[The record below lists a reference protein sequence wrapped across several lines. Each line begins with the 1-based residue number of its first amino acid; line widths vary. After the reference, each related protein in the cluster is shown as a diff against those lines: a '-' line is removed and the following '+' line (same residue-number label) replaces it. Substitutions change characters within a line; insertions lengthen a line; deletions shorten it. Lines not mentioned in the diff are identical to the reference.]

1 MCFYLY
7 SFKSHLRRRDR
18 VKAAKFQKLLQ
29 EGGLPDHV
37 KRAYMDAWNKGG
49 QQRKLQTQL
58 VNSLF
63 ERKGGTLVMRA
74 DKPQFSQY
82 KDLGYWSLSCCS
94 IPSIES
100 YLSYLLY
107 LSYLS
112 YLSSSLLV
120 IQLTCRS
127 VAASCSTYLNTMWL
141 HLHVF
146 ELLQVASLT

>member
-7 SFKSHLRRRDR
+7 SFQSHLRRRDR

-37 KRAYMDAWNKGG
+37 KRAYMDAGNKGG
-49 QQRKLQTQL
+49 QKRKLQTQL

-63 ERKGGTLVMRA
+63 ERKGGNLIMKP
-74 DKPQFSQY
+74 DKAQFAQY
-82 KDLGYWSLSCCS
+82 KDLGYWSFSCCS

-107 LSYLS
+107 LSYFS
-112 YLSSSLLV
+112 PSSLV

-127 VAASCSTYLNTMWL
+127 VAASFSTYLNTMWL